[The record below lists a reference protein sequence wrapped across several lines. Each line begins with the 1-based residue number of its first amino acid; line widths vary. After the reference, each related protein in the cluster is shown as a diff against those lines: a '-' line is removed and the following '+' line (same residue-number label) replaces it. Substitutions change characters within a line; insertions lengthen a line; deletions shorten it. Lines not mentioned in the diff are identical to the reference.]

1 MVYQD
6 EIAIEQ
12 GKPAA
17 AVKKSKAHQIKNRPT
32 RRAEMAQARAVIR
45 ILDACG
51 EGDEDVCPE
60 ELKEPFA
67 VKWERNPLTGKIDW
81 VGSSWRP
88 AIYLAQ
94 KNGTNIR
101 HVTLETK

>member
-1 MVYQD
+1 MAYQD

-17 AVKKSKAHQIKNRPT
+17 AVQKSKTHQMKNRPT
-32 RRAEMAQARAVIR
+32 RRAEMAQARAVIV

-51 EGDEDVCPE
+51 VENEAVCPE
-60 ELKEPFA
+60 ELKNPFA
-67 VKWERNPLTGKIDW
+67 VKWVRNQVTGAIEW
-81 VGSSWRP
+81 VGGSWRP

-94 KNGTNIR
+94 KNGTSIR
-101 HVTLETK
+101 NVTLETK